1 MPIGP
6 KGAARNDSGTKT
18 SGSAFGTGPADTIT
32 QESEFQTE
40 TSGRF
45 DARGNQVQVITLT
58 GFTGTDEF
66 TLSYE
71 YLGVPGTTIAFVRG
85 TNATAAAIQAELRTV
100 FAGTDLTV
108 VAGTTDEG
116 PFTVTFND
124 DEFYSRGFPKLTT
137 VNGTGCTGVITKA
150 NDAVKRYLGETKY
163 EGTTELVGP
172 TLGTITVTDAVDEV
186 QTFAFSAGTD
196 GGTVEFAFR
205 RGRTGNLAWNAEIA
219 AVQTAIDN
227 AVNQCAGLS
236 DADAPTVEWVTPL
249 SLEIQF
255 VDWDTTDDAVLTYA
269 TTHDSDSLEFAT
281 VDAGATAAA
290 REAIILAWIQS
301 IDSFASTSITVTE
314 VTENQEYDVVFLD
327 GPRGMAATDF
337 ALAVTGTSGEDATPD
352 ANTAQDAEAGWKFTF
367 ENGALAGMPIRGGLR
382 VQDDSLED
390 GGVAETGTLAV
401 GTAGVLG
408 SISAAYTEQATVGD
422 SIIAVAVNDTTGKQ
436 YGSAEPDAASPIAIA
451 SLPVGAY
458 TLVARTVA
466 DRALSAPSTK
476 AFTVA
481 SA

>member
-1 MPIGP
+1 
-6 KGAARNDSGTKT
+6 
-18 SGSAFGTGPADTIT
+18 
-32 QESEFQTE
+32 
-40 TSGRF
+40 
-45 DARGNQVQVITLT
+45 
-58 GFTGTDEF
+58 
-66 TLSYE
+66 
-71 YLGVPGTTIAFVRG
+71 
-85 TNATAAAIQAELRTV
+85 
-100 FAGTDLTV
+100 
-108 VAGTTDEG
+108 
-116 PFTVTFND
+116 
-124 DEFYSRGFPKLTT
+124 
-137 VNGTGCTGVITKA
+137 
-150 NDAVKRYLGETKY
+150 
-163 EGTTELVGP
+163 
-172 TLGTITVTDAVDEV
+172 
-186 QTFAFSAGTD
+186 
-196 GGTVEFAFR
+196 
-205 RGRTGNLAWNAEIA
+205 
-219 AVQTAIDN
+219 VQTAIDN

-352 ANTAQDAEAGWKFTF
+352 ANTAQNAEAGWKFTF